1 VRIVDS
7 NLGPRLPGVAVKRIK
22 PNILSELFDESRTFW
37 NEAIGLDG
45 GDGLDWINVTE
56 HS

>member
-1 VRIVDS
+1 VRIGDC
-7 NLGPRLPGVAVKRIK
+7 NPGPRLPGVAVQRIK
-22 PNILSELFDESRTFW
+22 PSILPELFDESRAFW

-45 GDGLDWINVTE
+45 GDGLAWINVTE

>member
-1 VRIVDS
+1 
-7 NLGPRLPGVAVKRIK
+7 VAVKRIK
-22 PNILSELFDESRTFW
+22 PSILPELFDESRTFW

-45 GDGLDWINVTE
+45 GDGLDWINVTD